1 MKALVTGSAGFV
13 GRHLIDHLEEHD
25 DEVSGTDV
33 STGGPNLLDLEGL
46 VELFKKTGPEVIFH
60 LAGQADIS
68 TSWEKP
74 LETFKSN
81 AEGTQI

>member
-46 VELFKKTGPEVIFH
+46 VELFKETGPEVIFH
-60 LAGQADIS
+60 LAGQLCLLVLHL
-68 TSWEKP
+68 P
-74 LETFKSN
+74 LFNFSLFTNRQKSH
-81 AEGTQI
+81 

>member
-25 DEVSGTDV
+25 DEVAATDG

-46 VELFKKTGPEVIFH
+46 EVNSLLSH
-60 LAGQADIS
+60 
-68 TSWEKP
+68 
-74 LETFKSN
+74 
-81 AEGTQI
+81 